1 MSCPQ
6 FQDLIHG
13 YLDGE
18 LDLLRS
24 LEVEKHL
31 PTCETCMRT
40 FQNQQAMREAI
51 RGGSLYHASPPQ
63 LRQSVLSAIRHEAG
77 EPMRIHRG
85 GGAGWWIG
93 LAAAILIAAG
103 LAWQLVPRTTAG
115 LNALTAELVSD
126 HVRSLLATHLM
137 DVASTDQHTVKPWF
151 NGKIDFSPTVQNFQK
166 EGFPLVGGRLD
177 YAGGRTIAAL
187 VYQHQKHFINVFV
200 WPIVDGQKLAGQSL
214 STRGYHLV
222 QWSDGT
228 FNYTAIS
235 DMAMDDLQRLA
246 QLLQQPAGTSENDLN
261 R

>member
-1 MSCPQ
+1 MSCSQ
-6 FQDLIHG
+6 FQNLIHG

-18 LDLLRS
+18 LDLAGS

-31 PTCETCMRT
+31 PECERCMHT
-40 FQNQQAMREAI
+40 FQNQQAMRAAI
-51 RGGSLYHASPPQ
+51 REGSLYHHSPPR
-63 LRQSVLSAIRHEAG
+63 LRSRILSAIQEEAG
-77 EPMRIHRG
+77 APMQIGRASNVR
-85 GGAGWWIG
+85 WWIG
-93 LAAAILIAAG
+93 IAAAILIVIG
-103 LAWQLVPRTTAG
+103 AWQFFPTSGG
-115 LNALTAELVSD
+115 LDAMTAELVSD

-137 DVASTDQHTVKPWF
+137 DVQSTDQHTVKPWF
-151 NGKIDFSPTVQNFQK
+151 NGKTDFSPTVRNFQQD
-166 EGFPLVGGRLD
+166 GFTLVGGRLD

-200 WPIVDGQKLAGQSL
+200 WPIADQQQKLASQSS

-222 QWSDGT
+222 QWSDGG

-246 QLLQQPAGTSENDLN
+246 KLLQQPAATTENDLN